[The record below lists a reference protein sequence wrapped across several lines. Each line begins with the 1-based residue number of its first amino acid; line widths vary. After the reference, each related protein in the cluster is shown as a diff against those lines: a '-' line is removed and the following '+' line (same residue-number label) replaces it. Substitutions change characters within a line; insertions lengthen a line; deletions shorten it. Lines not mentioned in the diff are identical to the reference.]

1 MKPAG
6 AITFERRVPAVLWA
20 FAGLWLLV
28 VAAATAVALFGPAAD
43 GVSRAGV
50 LVGLGVLWLAGL
62 GLWRFASRQRLLR
75 VDVAADGS
83 VAIAWRSPFRVERRR
98 VAAWDV
104 FPAGVVATDTPE
116 GEAMFTC
123 RVVLQDGTW
132 LDLAQSTDRDAV
144 QAVVSRFNAVA
155 GRRPFR

>member
-1 MKPAG
+1 VKTG
-6 AITFERRVPAVLWA
+6 GETTFARRVPAVLWA
-20 FAGLWLLV
+20 FAGAWLLAL
-28 VAAATAVALFGPAAD
+28 AAATAVALFGPAD
-43 GVSRAGV
+43 GASRAGV
-50 LVGLGVLWLAGL
+50 FAGLGVLWLAGL
-62 GLWRFASRQRLLR
+62 GLWRFASRQRMLR

-83 VAIAWRSPFRVERRR
+83 VTVVWRSPFHAERRQ

-104 FPAGVVATDTPE
+104 FPAGVVEAATAE

-123 RVVLQDGTW
+123 RVVLMDGTW

-155 GRRPFR
+155 GRRPFQ